1 MKTQNDIDK
10 TTAHYPQKYIIIKE
24 KQKN

>member
-10 TTAHYPQKYIIIKE
+10 TTAHYPQRYIIMKE
-24 KQKN
+24 KQQN